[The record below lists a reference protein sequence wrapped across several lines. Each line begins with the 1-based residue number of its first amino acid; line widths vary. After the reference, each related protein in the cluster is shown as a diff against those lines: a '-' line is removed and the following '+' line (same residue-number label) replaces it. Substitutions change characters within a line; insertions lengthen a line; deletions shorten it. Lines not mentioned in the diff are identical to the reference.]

1 MGSIVEEPN
10 PATVAQTGSNES
22 LANDVNNEPD
32 SI

>member
-1 MGSIVEEPN
+1 MGSLVGEPN
-10 PATVAQTGSNES
+10 PVTAAQTGSNES